1 VRADVRIRAATPADC
16 DELRE
21 ITVASKASWG
31 YPGEVMDGWADS
43 LHISAELLDATDTVV
58 AEAQGGRT
66 VGWAQ
71 LVPPVAGVAVL
82 DHLWIRPESMRA
94 GIGTRLFR
102 WAAARAREQG
112 AATMEWESDPNA
124 VGFYRR
130 MGGHTVRTQRSEWG
144 RDLPVMAVDLHRDPG
159 GSLQASCQV

>member
-1 VRADVRIRAATPADC
+1 VGVAPADVQIRAATPADC

-21 ITVASKASWG
+21 VAVASKASWG
-31 YPGEVMDGWADS
+31 YPREVMGDWAES
-43 LHISAELLDATDTVV
+43 LHISPELLDATETVV
-58 AEAQGGRT
+58 AEAGGRT

-71 LVPPVAGVAVL
+71 LIPPVAGVAVL
-82 DHLWIRPESMRA
+82 DHLWIAPGSMRA

-124 VGFYRR
+124 VGFYRQ
-130 MGGHTVRTQRSEWG
+130 MGGRTVRSVRSEWG
-144 RDLPVMAVDLHRDPG
+144 RDLPVMAIELT
-159 GSLQASCQV
+159 